1 MTMPHPAIVS
11 IRNTTRTPAPRVP
24 FEDIA
29 RSILGQRYDLSLVI
43 CSDTLAQ
50 RINKETRKKSYR
62 PNVLSFPLDA
72 HEGEI
77 VLNIRC
83 AEREARRFG
92 ISIRERT
99 ALLFVH
105 GCLHLKGLDHET
117 ERDAARMEAEE
128 ARILRA
134 YGFGSV

>member
-1 MTMPHPAIVS
+1 MQHPPIVS
-11 IRNTTRTPAPRVP
+11 IRNITRGTLPRVP
-24 FEDIA
+24 FEEIA
-29 RSILGQRYDLSLVI
+29 RAILGQRYDLSLVV
-43 CSDTLAQ
+43 CGDALAQ
-50 RINKETRKKSYR
+50 RLNKETRKKTYR

-92 ISIRERT
+92 ISIRERV

-105 GCLHLKGLDHET
+105 GCLHLKGFDHET
-117 ERDAARMEAEE
+117 ERDAGRMEAEE
-128 ARILRA
+128 ARVLRA
-134 YGFGSV
+134 HGFVA